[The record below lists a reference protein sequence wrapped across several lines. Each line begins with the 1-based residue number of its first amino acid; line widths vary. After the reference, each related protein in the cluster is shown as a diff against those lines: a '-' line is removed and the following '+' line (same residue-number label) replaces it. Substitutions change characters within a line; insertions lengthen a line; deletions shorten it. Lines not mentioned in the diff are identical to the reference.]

1 MRTCIYPGSF
11 DPLTLGHLDIIRRAA
26 AQYDRVIVAVLH
38 NPAKKGCFPVDK
50 RLEMIAKACQGLSG
64 VETAAWDGLLVDFVR
79 HTGACAVIRGLRG
92 VSDFE
97 SEMTMAQLNERL
109 LPGLETVFLMTR
121 PEHQCVSSSAVRE
134 AASFGA
140 DISGFVPAAIAG
152 DIQEHFR
159 P

>member
-38 NPAKKGCFPVDK
+38 NPAKKGCFPVAR
-50 RLEMIAKACQGLSG
+50 RLDMIARACADIPN
-64 VETAAWDGLLVDFVR
+64 VETAAWDGLTVDFVR
-79 HTGACAVIRGLRG
+79 ETAACAVVRGLRG

-97 SEMTMAQLNERL
+97 SEMIMAHLNARL
-109 LPGLETVFLMTR
+109 LPGMETVFLMTR
-121 PEHQCVSSSAVRE
+121 PDLQCVSSSAVRE

-140 DISGFVPAAIAG
+140 DISGFVPAEIAG
-152 DIQEHFR
+152 EIQEHFR
-159 P
+159 Q